1 VSGDVIVTVTL
12 NAALHVAYSTGEAA
26 LLAPTS
32 PPEDVTPISR
42 PGYRAGGRGV
52 TVARVLRSFGHDV
65 LAAGLAG
72 GASGEL
78 IIQDLAQSGVPTA
91 FTLIRGES
99 RRFFRFAGPDTPIQ
113 QYAEPGPYITTE
125 ELGRFAADYRRLLA
139 GAAAVV
145 LCGSLPD
152 GLPADTYGSL
162 VTYAAEAGV
171 PVILDAGGEE
181 LKHAV
186 GHGPD
191 LVVAESSAVEPGTG
205 GFGADLIRLGAGAAA
220 VAAGGRVHVVTADGE
235 WTARLEADAGA
246 SSAPARGALV
256 AGLVPGQL
264 LGWSWPDRLRH
275 ALALAAGP
283 DEREARGHVD
293 LAAYERLLE
302 AVRVEPSA
310 PGYFKELLSDHSE
323 CARVWIRLTNSP
335 PNLGPVDFQTP
346 SWNGF
351 AVNSTSRV
359 MFSAITTSKW
369 SASCTTGEFCS
380 GVPLPRPSWRW
391 ASPPPRSRRRRT
403 PRSR

>member
-12 NAALHVAYSTGEAA
+12 NAALHVAYATGEAA
-26 LLAPTS
+26 AG
-32 PPEDVTPISR
+32 DITPISR
-42 PGYRAGGRGV
+42 PVYRAGGRGV
-52 TVARVLRSFGHDV
+52 TVARVLHSFGHDV

-78 IIQDLAQSGVPTA
+78 IIQDLARSGVPTA

-99 RRFFRFAGPDTPIQ
+99 RRFFRFSDPDPDSGGAGLRFS
-113 QYAEPGPYITTE
+113 EPGPYITTE

-162 VTYAAEAGV
+162 VTYATEAGV

-191 LVVAESSAVEPGTG
+191 LVVAESNAAEAGTG
-205 GFGADLIRLGAGAAA
+205 GFGAALIRLGAAAAA
-220 VAAGGRVHVVTADGE
+220 VAVGGQVHAVTGDGE
-235 WTARLEADAGA
+235 WTARLEPADAAGPD
-246 SSAPARGALV
+246 PACTLGPSFNLGRGALV

-275 ALALAAGP
+275 ALALAAGGAGP
-283 DEREARGHVD
+283 WTSWTRAPGEADERDRVD
-293 LAAYERLLE
+293 LAAYERLLDT
-302 AVRVEPSA
+302 VRVEP
-310 PGYFKELLSDHSE
+310 P
-323 CARVWIRLTNSP
+323 ARP
-335 PNLGPVDFQTP
+335 
-346 SWNGF
+346 
-351 AVNSTSRV
+351 
-359 MFSAITTSKW
+359 
-369 SASCTTGEFCS
+369 
-380 GVPLPRPSWRW
+380 
-391 ASPPPRSRRRRT
+391 
-403 PRSR
+403 